1 MAINLTKK
9 AGRPKKVKPVEPIEE
24 KLNDRE
30 VYQLE
35 LIHKQSI
42 EIEHLREALASA
54 RNGEEYWLQLF
65 DTSVK
70 EAEELRQMIKDLIA
84 RMKNAFRMG
93 ARETGEI
100 TIQDVDYN
108 LDLIVRFM
116 EHKFFKKTQE

>member
-1 MAINLTKK
+1 MGINLTKK

-42 EIEHLREALASA
+42 EIENLREALASA

-70 EAEELRQMIKDLIA
+70 EAEELRHMIKNTIA
-84 RMKNAFRMG
+84 AMKNSFRMG

-116 EHKFFKKTQE
+116 EHKFFKKTEE